1 MIRRIVIFL
10 IRKRLGLGKMTMFR
24 FSNQKKEAYY
34 WFTDDTL
41 MKVENGAIMPSNV
54 CLNWLLDDK
63 CKVAPLGIIK

>member
-10 IRKRLGLGKMTMFR
+10 IRKRLGVDCMQMFK

-34 WFTDDTL
+34 WFTRDTL
-41 MKVENGAIMPSNV
+41 MKVENGVAMPSNV

-63 CKVAPLGIIK
+63 CKVVPLGMIK